1 MQTAIFEK
9 GVVVNVFQERKR
21 GERKGRER
29 EGGWKVRAR
38 GRRGEAARRV
48 KCNEVICKGFEMVA
62 VIVEEHAADRKAVY
76 QNQAGTAQS
85 AVAACDL

>member
-1 MQTAIFEK
+1 
-9 GVVVNVFQERKR
+9 
-21 GERKGRER
+21 
-29 EGGWKVRAR
+29 
-38 GRRGEAARRV
+38 
-48 KCNEVICKGFEMVA
+48 MVA